1 MTCAA
6 LITAAGYGKRM
17 SADRPKQFLDLAGA
31 PLVVWT
37 LRAFERHPLID
48 LIVLTTP
55 PGTEELC
62 RSQIVAP
69 YKLSK
74 IRGIVPGGETRQES
88 VLNGLETLEYTEIV
102 AIHDGARPLVSP
114 DVITGSIEAAKAVGA
129 ALACAPV
136 RDTVK
141 KRDGRYL
148 STVSRSDLWLAHTP
162 QTFRTGLI
170 VEAHRRA
177 VMDGY
182 AGTDDASLVERL
194 GAPIK
199 IIEDSAYNIKI
210 TTPED
215 LRLAELLMGE
225 SALTSP

>member
-17 SADRPKQFLDLAGA
+17 RADRPKQYLDLAGA
-31 PLVVWT
+31 PVVVWT
-37 LRAFERHPLID
+37 LRAFEQHPLID
-48 LIVLTTP
+48 LIVLTAP
-55 PGTEELC
+55 PGAEELC

-69 YKLSK
+69 YKLTK
-74 IRGIVPGGETRQES
+74 IKGVVTGGETRQQS
-88 VLNGLETLEYTEIV
+88 VLNGLETLEDAEIV
-102 AIHDGARPLVSP
+102 AIHDGVRPLVSSE
-114 DVITGSIEAAKAVGA
+114 VITGTIEAAKTGGA

-170 VEAHRRA
+170 LDAHRRA
-177 VMDGY
+177 VQDGY

-194 GAPIK
+194 GLPVEV
-199 IIEDSAYNIKI
+199 IEDSGYNIKI
-210 TTPED
+210 TSPED
-215 LRLAELLMGE
+215 LRLAELLLR
-225 SALTSP
+225 A

>member
-6 LITAAGYGKRM
+6 LITAAGYGTRM
-17 SADRPKQFLDLAGA
+17 GADRPKQFLDLAGA

-37 LRAFERHPLID
+37 LLAFQRHPLID
-48 LIVLTTP
+48 LIVLTAP

-69 YKLSK
+69 YNLSK
-74 IRGIVPGGETRQES
+74 VKGIVPGGETRQQS
-88 VLNGLETLEYTEIV
+88 VLNGLETLEHTEIV
-102 AIHDGARPLVSP
+102 AIHDGARPLVSSE
-114 DVITGSIEAAKAVGA
+114 VIAGSIEAAKVVGA

-141 KRDGRYL
+141 KRKGLHL

-162 QTFRTGLI
+162 QTFRTELI
-170 VEAHRRA
+170 LEAHRRA
-177 VMDGY
+177 KTDGY
-182 AGTDDASLVERL
+182 EATDDASLVERL
-194 GAPIK
+194 GAPVE
-199 IIEDSAYNIKI
+199 IIEDSTYNIKI

-215 LRLAELLMGE
+215 LRLAELLMGKP
-225 SALTSP
+225 ALTSP